1 MFTGKKKKDAGTG
14 AGSGSIL
21 KAVVQ
26 PDPYAVPVRRCRVTA
41 QDSIPITAVHEQYN
55 LIETYPG
62 FFTRCYALRETNYQT
77 ETEDAQKSM
86 FVKLRGILNGI
97 GNNCEIAF
105 TIHNRDIN
113 MEDFKDRVLLKERG
127 DKLDWLRRE
136 WNKVVLDRIREGK
149 NGIDGA
155 GCDRTDIRPVF
166 PPVYA
171 HREEVCPCHAGH
183 EPAKCPDG

>member
-1 MFTGKKKKDAGTG
+1 MFTEKGKRKDNAGAGQSGHG
-14 AGSGSIL
+14 AGSIM
-21 KAVVQ
+21 KAVIQ
-26 PDPYAVPVRRCRVTA
+26 PDPYAAPVRRCRVTM

-86 FVKLRGILNGI
+86 FVKFRGILNSI

-136 WNKVVLDRIREGK
+136 WNKVVTDRIREGK
-149 NGIDGA
+149 NGIEECKYVTLGLHTTDVRKA
-155 GCDRTDIRPVF
+155 AASFSRLDRELDSGF
-166 PPVYA
+166 
-171 HREEVCPCHAGH
+171 
-183 EPAKCPDG
+183 